1 MGSLGNGPWPLP
13 LHLHTNNMQP
23 GITNKMLVYGDDT
36 FSYADTPFLAAWQTL
51 ADNLTVDLMIIKS

>member
-1 MGSLGNGPWPLP
+1 
-13 LHLHTNNMQP
+13 MQP